1 MAKITIVDYG
11 VGNLRSIQ
19 KAIEYVGG
27 DVIITSN
34 PALIE
39 QADGVILPGV
49 GAFKPAMEKLRSL
62 KSIIKRAD
70 IPVLGI
76 CLGMQLFATES
87 EEGGLYKGLDLI
99 PGRVVRFPDD
109 VGKIPHMGWNQIKI
123 VRKHPILEGVKDG
136 GYVYFV
142 HSYYVQTSQEFTLTK
157 TGYGVNFASGIANKN
172 YTGFQFHPEKS
183 GKIGLK
189 IIENFVGMC

>member
-1 MAKITIVDYG
+1 
-11 VGNLRSIQ
+11 
-19 KAIEYVGG
+19 
-27 DVIITSN
+27 
-34 PALIE
+34 
-39 QADGVILPGV
+39 
-49 GAFKPAMEKLRSL
+49 
-62 KSIIKRAD
+62 
-70 IPVLGI
+70 
-76 CLGMQLFATES
+76 MQLFATES